1 MIPFF
6 RKIRKKMADD
16 NRPLKYMRYAIGEIV
31 LVVIGI
37 LIALQIN
44 NWNEERKND
53 ASENQYYCLIL
64 DDLKMNHNKIQELIV
79 ASNNKVKVSKELLLE
94 LNSGKKDKNF
104 LLNKFLE
111 AFRGEAFVPRNVT
124 FNDLVSSGNIRLLKD
139 DRIKNSLIQFY
150 SELENK
156 VSHLKQ
162 NNQESSKQAFNLVN
176 SSIEFGLSEF
186 DYVNRLLGEEIT
198 QTLPDIDW
206 SKDRNSEYYKD
217 FQLMLVFNITM
228 TDRNKQVMNEI
239 IRLIEEPH
247 NLLSKKCEDSIK

>member
-1 MIPFF
+1 MTPFF
-6 RKIRKKMADD
+6 RRIRQKLAND
-16 NRPLKYMRYAIGEIV
+16 NQFLKYSRYAIGEIV

-44 NWNEERKND
+44 NWNEERKNVV
-53 ASENQYYCLIL
+53 SENQYYCLIL
-64 DDLKMNHNKIQELIV
+64 DDLKMDYNKIQELIV
-79 ASNNKVKVSKELLLE
+79 ASDDKVKVSKELLLE

-104 LLNKFLE
+104 LLNKFLK
-111 AFRGEAFVPRNVT
+111 AFRGEAFVSRNVT

-139 DRIKNSLIQFY
+139 DKIKNSLIQLY

-156 VSHLKQ
+156 LSHLKQ

-206 SKDRNSEYYKD
+206 SKDRNSKYYKD

-239 IRLIEEPH
+239 MRLIEEPY
-247 NLLSKKCEDSIK
+247 NLLSKKCED